1 MDLRQIDTF
10 LLDMDGTLLDKHFD
24 DYFWE
29 HLVPLRYAE
38 LNQITFEEARQKL
51 LSLYKSHEGT
61 LNWTD
66 IDFWSRELGIDI
78 AKLKE
83 QIKHLIA
90 VHPNVEDFLEIL
102 KRQNKQVLMVTNAH
116 FKVLDLKLKNT
127 HIGHYFDRFITSF
140 DIGCPKEDI
149 SFWHRLQQT
158 VPFKKDRVL
167 FIDDTCEVLYTARRF
182 GLTNLIRKTRANSKR
197 PDKPCP
203 DFYTIEDFKELIELI
218 ES

>member
-10 LLDMDGTLLDKHFD
+10 MLDMDGTLLDKHFD

-38 LNQITFEEARQKL
+38 LNHITFEEAKQTL

-78 AKLKE
+78 PKLKE
-83 QIKHLIA
+83 EIKHLIA

-102 KRQNKQVLMVTNAH
+102 RRQNKQVLMVTNAH

-127 HIGHYFDRFITSF
+127 QIGQYFDRFITSF
-140 DIGCPKEDI
+140 DIGYPKEDI
-149 SFWHRLQQT
+149 SFWHRLQKT
-158 VPFKKDRVL
+158 VPFEKDRVL
-167 FIDDTCEVLYTARRF
+167 FIDDTCEVLHTARRF
-182 GLTNLIRKTRANSKR
+182 GLTNLIRKTKANSKR

-203 DFYTIEDFKELIELI
+203 DFYTIQDFKELIDLI